1 MSAARQRRPVVSVI
15 IPAFNAERVLGLQLD
30 SLADQDGAPAYE
42 VLVVDN
48 NSTDGT
54 ATLVGDRTPAFPV
67 PLRLIRAAEHQGPG
81 YARNVGVARAR
92 ADLLLFADADDA
104 VSRWWV
110 RNGAQAFESSDLWSG
125 GAVLMTDE
133 QMAQDL
139 AGIRAALGDVD
150 EWTGVEPGDPT
161 NAFPVVMGCDFGM
174 TRAAY
179 ERVGGFDVSLGTVYE
194 DNDLGVRAQ
203 LAGLTVDSA
212 PTVRIAYRGKWEV
225 RLRARLARRSARS
238 HALVAARYG
247 LRSRSHFPSP
257 WRELP
262 RAVGSATLMVLGRKT
277 PDWAGVWIRA
287 NTAAGHA
294 VGRLQTGLPGVVA
307 PASVGVGLD
316 AGPEMEERRA

>member
-1 MSAARQRRPVVSVI
+1 
-15 IPAFNAERVLGLQLD
+15 
-30 SLADQDGAPAYE
+30 
-42 VLVVDN
+42 
-48 NSTDGT
+48 
-54 ATLVGDRTPAFPV
+54 
-67 PLRLIRAAEHQGPG
+67 
-81 YARNVGVARAR
+81 
-92 ADLLLFADADDA
+92 
-104 VSRWWV
+104 
-110 RNGAQAFESSDLWSG
+110 
-125 GAVLMTDE
+125 MTDD

-150 EWTGVEPGDPT
+150 EWTGVEPGDLT
-161 NAFPVVMGCDFGM
+161 NAFPVVMGGDFGM

-212 PTVRIAYRGKWEV
+212 PTVRIAYRGKWDV

-247 LRSRSHFPSP
+247 LRSRSHLPSP

-262 RAVGSATLMVLGRKT
+262 RALGSATLMVLGRKT
-277 PDWAGVWIRA
+277 PDWAGVWIRT

-294 VGRLQTGLPGVVA
+294 LGRLQTRLPWPVA
-307 PASVGVGLD
+307 PATVGVGLD
-316 AGPEMEERRA
+316 AGPEVEETCA

>member
-1 MSAARQRRPVVSVI
+1 MSAAGQRRPVVSVI

-54 ATLVGDRTPAFPV
+54 AALVRDRTPAFPV

-92 ADLLLFADADDA
+92 ADLLLFADADDV

-110 RNGAQAFESSDLWSG
+110 RNGARAFESSDFWSG
-125 GAVLMTDE
+125 GTVLMTDE

-150 EWTGVEPGDPT
+150 EWTGVEPGDLT

-212 PTVRIAYRGKWEV
+212 PAVRIAYRGKWEV
-225 RLRARLARRSARS
+225 GFRARLARRSARA

-247 LRSRSHFPSP
+247 LRSRSPYPSP
-257 WRELP
+257 WREMP
-262 RAVGSATLMVLGRKT
+262 RAVGSAALMTLGRKD
-277 PDWAGVWIRA
+277 PDWAGVWIRT

-294 VGRLQTGLPGVVA
+294 LGRLQTRLPWPVA
-307 PASVGVGLD
+307 PATVGVGLD
-316 AGPEMEERRA
+316 AGPEVEETCA